1 MRNKTS
7 IFSTY
12 ALLSVVG
19 FGGFWWFGGTKSG
32 ESLNTSEAFLAF
44 YSFLS
49 TTVVFYV
56 LASQK
61 QSIDTVFDTMA
72 DDRASLGR
80 EIESVYR
87 YVDGENEKV
96 ARRIDSEV
104 DTINNTIDATN
115 RAIDSEVDSFNRELD
130 RITIGKTE
138 ECCKAL

>member
-32 ESLNTSEAFLAF
+32 ESLNASEAFLAF

-61 QSIDTVFDTMA
+61 QSIDSTYDAITSEVNDRNRDTDAM
-72 DDRASLGR
+72 
-80 EIESVYR
+80 YR
-87 YVDGENEKV
+87 YFDSENEKV
-96 ARRIDSEV
+96 VRRIDNEM
-104 DTINNTIDATN
+104 DLI
-115 RAIDSEVDSFNRELD
+115 NREID
-130 RITIGKTE
+130 RINIGRTE
-138 ECCKAL
+138 DCCKAL